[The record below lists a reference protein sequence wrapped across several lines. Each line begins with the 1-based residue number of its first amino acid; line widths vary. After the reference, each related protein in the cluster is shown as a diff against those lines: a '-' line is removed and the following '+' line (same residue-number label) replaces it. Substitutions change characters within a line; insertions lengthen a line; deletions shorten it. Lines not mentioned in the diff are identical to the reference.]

1 MKNKKTI
8 KNVLILVGIVV
19 AALFFINMSFAS
31 SDGKVNVETANIRE
45 TADENAKILE
55 QLSQGDNVEILEKQ
69 GNWYK
74 IKSKGIT
81 GYLREDLIE
90 VKNEEKTVETSTTV
104 EAEKTNSNQETEKS
118 TNIEAENETKTQE
131 DSTENKNSEEKTKKV
146 SEDTKLKI
154 VPAINA
160 TDILEVKK
168 DEEVTITETLGDW
181 VCIQTSTTKGWIRA
195 DKLKSAK
202 EEKQEETK
210 TEEQP
215 QVEEKQETLLKK
227 AYVNT
232 QTANMRK
239 EANTASEIVTSLTL
253 NTEVEVYAEE
263 NGWSKIKVNVQEG
276 YISTALLSDKKTE
289 TSRSLETPRKKAEST
304 TTENTSTKKETTTQ
318 STTSTTTQTSGKGA
332 TVVATA
338 KNYIGSKYVY
348 GATGPNSFDC
358 SGFTQYVFKLH
369 GVSLNRTAAA
379 QYSNGVAVD
388 RANLQPGDL
397 VMFGKSGINHV
408 GIYIGGGQIVH
419 AANPSR
425 GVTIDTITS
434 GYYNN
439 NYVGARRVM

>member
-8 KNVLILVGIVV
+8 RNVLILAGIAV

-90 VKNEEKTVETSTTV
+90 VKNEEKTVETSATV
-104 EAEKTNSNQETEKS
+104 ETEKQES
-118 TNIEAENETKTQE
+118 TDNNKENNVQETTNE
-131 DSTENKNSEEKTKKV
+131 ETSSEEKTKKV

-195 DKLKSAK
+195 NKLKSAK

-227 AYVNT
+227 AYINT

-263 NGWSKIKVNVQEG
+263 NGWSKIKVNGQEG

-304 TTENTSTKKETTTQ
+304 TAKNTSTKKETTTQ
-318 STTSTTTQTSGKGA
+318 TTTSTTTQTSGKGA
-332 TVVATA
+332 TVVSTA
-338 KNYIGSKYVY
+338 RNYIGSKYVY

-388 RANLQPGDL
+388 RSNLQPGDL

>member
-8 KNVLILVGIVV
+8 RNVLILAGIAVT
-19 AALFFINMSFAS
+19 ALFFINISFAS

-69 GNWYK
+69 GSWYK

-90 VKNEEKTVETSTTV
+90 VKNEEKTVETSATV
-104 EAEKTNSNQETEKS
+104 ETEKQES
-118 TNIEAENETKTQE
+118 TDSNKANNIQENTTEET
-131 DSTENKNSEEKTKKV
+131 NSEEKTKKV
-146 SEDTKLKI
+146 SENTKLKI

-168 DEEVTITETLGDW
+168 DEEVTVTETLGDW

-195 DKLKSAK
+195 NKLKSAK

-227 AYVNT
+227 AYINT

-263 NGWSKIKVNVQEG
+263 NGWSKVKVNGQDG
-276 YISTALLSDKKTE
+276 YISTTLLSDKKIE

-304 TTENTSTKKETTTQ
+304 TTKNTSTKKETTTQ
-318 STTSTTTQTSGKGA
+318 TTTSTTTQTSGKGA
-332 TVVATA
+332 TVVSTA
-338 KNYIGSKYVY
+338 RNYIGSKYVY
-348 GATGPNSFDC
+348 GATGPNNFDC

-388 RANLQPGDL
+388 RSNLQPGDL